1 MNLLSVL
8 LFVQKFNVNHDN
20 MNTYASILLWVVP
33 GFMVLMTVEALY
45 GHFTNKQTYSFM
57 DTLSSLSSGITNVLK
72 DSLGLVLVI
81 LSYPYILDT
90 IAVFDLESSVM
101 LYVVAFIC
109 IDFASY
115 WNHRLNHKVNIFW
128 NRHVIHHSSEEFN
141 LACALRQSISAW
153 IGFGAFF
160 LIPAAFFGVPAQLI
174 TLLAPIHLFA
184 QFWYHT
190 QHIGKL
196 GFLEYIIVTPSQH
209 RVHHAINPIY
219 IDKNLSA
226 IFCIWDRAFGTFQ
239 EELDEEPPVYGVL
252 KPVNTWN
259 PLLINFQH
267 AFNVIQDA
275 YNTSSFK
282 DKLRIWFMPTGW
294 RPNDVV
300 KKFPRNIITDHNNRE
315 KYSPNYSNF
324 MKFTAIFHFISI
336 NFLLYFFLSNISII
350 ETDLRLIFGLI
361 IFISVF
367 GFTSLLD
374 LQSWA
379 PFFEVLR
386 SVSTILILY
395 SINDY
400 SLFVNYPTEF
410 SLIIAYF
417 VLSSLISFIII
428 FNKNHYLIKFSNAT
442 S

>member
-1 MNLLSVL
+1 
-8 LFVQKFNVNHDN
+8 
-20 MNTYASILLWVVP
+20 
-33 GFMVLMTVEALY
+33 
-45 GHFTNKQTYSFM
+45 
-57 DTLSSLSSGITNVLK
+57 
-72 DSLGLVLVI
+72 
-81 LSYPYILDT
+81 
-90 IAVFDLESSVM
+90 M

-350 ETDLRLIFGLI
+350 GTDLRLIFGLI

-379 PFFEVLR
+379 PFFEVIR
-386 SVSTILILY
+386 SISTILILY

-417 VLSSLISFIII
+417 ILSSLISFIII